1 MSLYFFDFIKTCVYL
16 HMKCSLLILHLSYLN
31 FGGGVVVVMVLKGD
45 LRRAVVGG
53 GGEEGVY
60 SVGVDCQVS
69 HAKFLK

>member
-1 MSLYFFDFIKTCVYL
+1 M
-16 HMKCSLLILHLSYLN
+16 
-31 FGGGVVVVMVLKGD
+31 VVMVLKGD
-45 LRRAVVGG
+45 LRKAIVGG